1 MGTILEQREVQK
13 LFLEHASW
21 IRGFLLGF
29 VPVESEAQDLFQEVF
44 LTVLDKAQD
53 FALGT
58 NFQAWVRA
66 IAKFK
71 LLEQGRLKQRNPL
84 LLDPALL
91 AMLEAANAELDL
103 VREERK
109 RALAECIEQ
118 LAPRARQIL
127 EMRYGDQPVA
137 PAEIARQL
145 SWTPGAVY
153 VALSQA
159 RAFLREC
166 TRRRLGM
173 VEG

>member
-1 MGTILEQREVQK
+1 MGNVSAQREVQK
-13 LFLEHASW
+13 LFLEHAAW

-29 VPVESEAQDLFQEVF
+29 VPEESEANDLFQEVF
-44 LTVLDKAQD
+44 LTVLVKAQD
-53 FALGT
+53 FTLGT

-66 IAKFK
+66 IVKFK
-71 LLEQGRLKQRNPL
+71 LLELGRLKQRNPL
-84 LLDPALL
+84 LFDPELL
-91 AMLEAANAELDL
+91 EMLAVANAEIDL
-103 VREERK
+103 EREERQ
-109 RALAECIEQ
+109 RALTKCIEK

-127 EMRYGDQPVA
+127 EMRYADQPVA

>member
-1 MGTILEQREVQK
+1 MGNASAQREVQK
-13 LFLEHASW
+13 LFLEHAAW

-29 VPVESEAQDLFQEVF
+29 VPNEADTQDLFQEVF
-44 LTVLDKAQD
+44 LTVLDKAQG
-53 FALGT
+53 FTLGT

-66 IAKFK
+66 IVKFK
-71 LLEQGRLKQRNPL
+71 LLELGRLKQRNPL
-84 LLDPALL
+84 LFDPELL
-91 AMLEAANAELDL
+91 EMLAVANAELDL
-103 VREERK
+103 EREERK
-109 RALAECIEQ
+109 QALAKCIEQ

-127 EMRYGDQPVA
+127 EMRYADQPVA

-159 RAFLREC
+159 RAFLRDC
-166 TRRRLGM
+166 TRRRFGL